1 MRTVSGAIEGIHF
14 KDNICVYIK
23 HKKEI
28 EYDADIEGALN
39 IAKEAIEEWENKIR
53 KSCIVYRDYKE
64 YNYYTTEGQL
74 FGGRVLVKCLDRNN
88 SITIDGL
95 QVYSM
100 QHGEVTDEF
109 SFEEATAILN
119 AMATYGVD
127 GFLKNYRENLQEWR
141 TYYTEQL
148 EGEELVTDAS
158 ESDEINEK
166 VLKLKNTIK
175 TISSIVYALLMHM
188 TLSIE
193 NEVIQN
199 IYNQIIA
206 EFA

>member
-1 MRTVSGAIEGIHF
+1 MKTVTGDIEGIHF

-23 HKKEI
+23 HQKEI

-39 IAKEAIEEWENKIR
+39 IAEEAIKEWENKIR
-53 KSCIVYRDYKE
+53 KSCIVYRG
-64 YNYYTTEGQL
+64 YNDSCYYTAEGQL
-74 FGGRVLVKCLDRNN
+74 FGGRVLVKCKYGNN

-100 QHGEVTDEF
+100 QHGDITCEF
-109 SFEEATAILN
+109 SFGEATAILN

-127 GFLKNYRENLQEWR
+127 GFLKNYRENLEEWR

-158 ESDEINEK
+158 ESDEINEH

-199 IYNQIIA
+199 IYNHIIA